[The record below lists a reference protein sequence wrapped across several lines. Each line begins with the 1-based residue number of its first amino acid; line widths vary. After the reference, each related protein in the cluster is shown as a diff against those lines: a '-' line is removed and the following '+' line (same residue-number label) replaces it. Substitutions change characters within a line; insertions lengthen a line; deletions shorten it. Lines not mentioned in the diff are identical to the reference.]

1 MIIIYLISLVSVPTE
16 DTTGQGKLTV
26 GKLYGG
32 VLIYEIWK
40 TTRFS
45 NLEILAKMEEE
56 MEEKEK
62 LERGEVVEKKT
73 PSVVPSEGE
82 KTEKTV
88 GTEETQIV
96 ADEEELTETKVDDR
110 LKEIKND
117 LETAIP
123 RDTSYDKL
131 EMSKRRMDQAYR
143 EEQRYS
149 SGMWDQWD
157 GWHPPPPVHP
167 PSSGHQTQHHHGY
180 NHHPHHANQVPHNS
194 QYHQQ
199 PYNTQYDSHHN
210 HHSNNGANH
219 QPKNYR

>member
-1 MIIIYLISLVSVPTE
+1 
-16 DTTGQGKLTV
+16 
-26 GKLYGG
+26 
-32 VLIYEIWK
+32 
-40 TTRFS
+40 
-45 NLEILAKMEEE
+45 

-62 LERGEVVEKKT
+62 LERGEIVEKKT

-96 ADEEELTETKVDDR
+96 ADEEELTEAKVDDR

-131 EMSKRRMDQAYR
+131 EMSKRRLDQAYR

-157 GWHPPPPVHP
+157 GWHPPPPP
-167 PSSGHQTQHHHGY
+167 PTSGHQGQHHHGY
-180 NHHPHHANQVPHNS
+180 NHHHPHQHNQVPHNS
-194 QYHQQ
+194 QYHHQ
-199 PYNTQYDSHHN
+199 PYNNQYEPHHS
-210 HHSNNGANH
+210 HHSNGFTH
-219 QPKNYR
+219 PPQNYR